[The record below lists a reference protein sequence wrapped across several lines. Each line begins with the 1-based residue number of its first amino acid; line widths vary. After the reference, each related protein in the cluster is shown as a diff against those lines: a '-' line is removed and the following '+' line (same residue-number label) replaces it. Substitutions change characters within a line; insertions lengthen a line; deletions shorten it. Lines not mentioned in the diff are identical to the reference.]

1 MIRTMPEPQHL
12 AMCQTIRAAFDAIDY
27 DAETEAYPGAARVT
41 RVMFLGDMAGTGF
54 GTVTQDMGRELLALG
69 LDVRFISQN
78 ETGEPPPEPFGSR
91 TFLVNNPDGTLHLA
105 QEGGI
110 AGVLSGAIWED
121 GWVPEAA
128 IMLGDFAA
136 ARMMVLRDEETV
148 GAFARVPTFHYC
160 PIEGIDLPPAW
171 RALWEVVRPVAMTE
185 FGADQ
190 IARILP
196 ARPPVIY
203 HGVHSDDFWP
213 VSPDRP
219 LWIRREDGDKA
230 LRSREACKKFFGAD
244 PESLW
249 ILRTDRHMPRK
260 RYNSWLRAIAPVLMR
275 NPHVYAV
282 IHCRSFDQGGNL
294 GDALSKYPEP
304 ARKRIIVTPFHDTWG
319 GAPRDLLAALYNAAD
334 VYASNSA
341 EGFGL
346 TIAEA
351 IACGVPAVGV
361 GYSAVPEVIGPAGII
376 VPEGGLIDNEYDHFW
391 WAADERAFGAAVEKL
406 VRDPALRRKLGREGP
421 RHVAA
426 NFTWAAAA
434 RAFADLIESAIA
446 ERAVA

>member
-1 MIRTMPEPQHL
+1 M
-12 AMCQTIRAAFDAIDY
+12 
-27 DAETEAYPGAARVT
+27 T

-54 GTVTQDMGRELLALG
+54 GTVTMDMGRELLKLG

-78 ETGEPPPEPFGSR
+78 EDGEPPPEPFTSR

-105 QEGGI
+105 NTGGM
-110 AGVLSGAIWED
+110 ADVLTGAIWDD

-136 ARMMVLRDEETV
+136 ARMIVMYDEPTV
-148 GAFARVPTFHYC
+148 AAFAGIPVFHYC
-160 PIEGIDLPPAW
+160 PIEGVDLPPAW

-185 FGADQ
+185 FGADE
-190 IARILP
+190 IAKIMP

-203 HGVHSDDFWP
+203 HGVNAEQFWP
-213 VSPDRP
+213 VSADRP
-219 LWIRREDGDKA
+219 LWIHRPDGDKA
-230 LRSREACKKFFGAD
+230 LRSKAACKKFFGAD
-244 PESLW
+244 PDGIW

-260 RYNSWLRAIAPVLMR
+260 RYNSWLRSVVPVLAR
-275 NPHVYAV
+275 NPGSYAV

-294 GDALSKYPEP
+294 GDTLSKYPEP

-361 GYSAVPEVIGPAGII
+361 NYSAVPEVIGPAGIA
-376 VPEGGLIDNEYDHFW
+376 VLEGGLIDNEYDHFW
-391 WAADERAFGAAVEKL
+391 WAADERAFGGAVETL
-406 VRDPALRRKLGREGP
+406 VRDPELRKSLGRKGP
-421 RHVAA
+421 AHVASH
-426 NFTWAAAA
+426 FTWAAAA
-434 RAFADLIESAIA
+434 QSFAALIESAVA
-446 ERAVA
+446 ERAAA